1 MTLLLCGKKTNNLK
15 NKNRNTLLFSILT
28 LSLLLLL
35 LLNISLGSVSIP
47 IKDVFNSLIGEN
59 SSKETWDYI
68 IINYRLPKAIVAI
81 LVGIG
86 LSISG
91 LLMQTLFR
99 NPMAGPDVLG
109 LSSGASLGV
118 ATVILGS
125 AFLPSVLASFLL
137 SSYGIILASSFGSF
151 LVLLAVLSV
160 SQSLRNTM
168 AILIVGLMFGSL
180 TNAVVNTLT
189 YFSTAEQ
196 LQKFTFWSLGNLG
209 NVSWKSI
216 LILSVCL
223 FIGLFLSLISI
234 KPLNTLLLGENYARS
249 LGMNYKKTRMIIILT
264 TSILTGSIT
273 AFVGPIAFIGLAVP
287 HIAKLVFQTSNH
299 TILFWS
305 TLFLGAII
313 MLVCDCIS
321 QLPGSDITLPI
332 NAVTSIFGAPIV
344 IWLLLRKRKMMN

>member
-1 MTLLLCGKKTNNLK
+1 MQHKNQNSVIFTL
-15 NKNRNTLLFSILT
+15 LT
-28 LSLLLLL
+28 LSLILLL
-35 LLNISLGSVSIP
+35 LLNISLGSISIP
-47 IKDVFNSLIGEN
+47 VKEVFKSLIGEN
-59 SSKETWDYI
+59 ASKETWQYI
-68 IINYRLPKAIVAI
+68 IINFRLPKAIAAI

-99 NPMAGPDVLG
+99 NPLAGPDVLG

-118 ATVILGS
+118 ATVVLG
-125 AFLPSVLASFLL
+125 AGFLPSFLASYLL
-137 SSYGIILASSFGSF
+137 SSYGIVLASSLGSF
-151 LVLLAVLSV
+151 LILLAVLSV
-160 SQSLRNTM
+160 SQKLRDPM

-180 TNAVVNTLT
+180 TFAIVGTLT

-209 NVSWKSI
+209 NLSWESI
-216 LILSVCL
+216 LILFLCVA
-223 FIGLFLSLISI
+223 IGLLLSLISV
-234 KPLNTLLLGENYARS
+234 KSLNALLLGENYARS
-249 LGMNYKKTRMIIILT
+249 LGMNYKRTRFIIILA

-273 AFVGPIAFIGLAVP
+273 SFAGPIAFIGLAVP

-305 TLFLGAII
+305 TLLLGAII
-313 MLVCDCIS
+313 MLICDSIS
-321 QLPGSDITLPI
+321 QLPGSDLTLPI

-344 IWLLLRKRKMMN
+344 IWLLIRKRKMMN